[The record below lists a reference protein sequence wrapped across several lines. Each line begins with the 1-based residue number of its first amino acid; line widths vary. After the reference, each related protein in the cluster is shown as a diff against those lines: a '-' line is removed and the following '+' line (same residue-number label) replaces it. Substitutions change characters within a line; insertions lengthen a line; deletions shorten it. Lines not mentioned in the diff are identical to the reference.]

1 MAKTFAELGVE
12 ENFISRLE
20 NIGIKIPTSVQ
31 ESVIPVILRGEDS
44 VFQSETGS
52 GKTFAFLIPI
62 LQRIKENSSAEVK
75 IVIVAPTFELASQLK
90 QATYSVTDL
99 KCALLIGGAPI
110 KRQIET
116 LKEKPAIVVGTP
128 ARLLELLRL
137 KRLKVS
143 QASALVLDEADRLF
157 SKEIS
162 DETVA
167 FAESFGSAAQ
177 FIACSATISA
187 KVEKEFSAILKNVR
201 GESAEN
207 FSTTK
212 IKESVLRD
220 RIEHWAFFCERR
232 EKIDFLRS
240 LVFALKEG
248 RKNAK
253 NGGEQRGERI
263 CPKILVFTSRADQVE
278 NIASKLKYKG
288 MNCALLHARTKNQE
302 RQTMLAHFKSG
313 KTPIL
318 VTSDLSSRGLD
329 IPDIEFVV
337 QTDLPGDGDFFVH
350 RAGRTA
356 RAGKRG
362 VNIVLGD
369 AYELRALSSLEKKLG
384 IAIQPKELRGG
395 KIIAIGQDVRDEDAA
410 FPQKIRRKT
419 ARAKSRAE

>member
-1 MAKTFAELGVE
+1 MEKTFAELGLE
-12 ENFISRLE
+12 EKLVARLNE
-20 NIGIKIPTSVQ
+20 IGIVTPTSVQ
-31 ESVIPVILRGEDS
+31 ESVIPVIARGDDA

-52 GKTFAFLIPI
+52 GKTFAFLLPL
-62 LQRIKENSSAEVK
+62 LQRINAAGGGVK
-75 IVIVAPTFELASQLK
+75 IVIVSPTFELASQLK
-90 QATYSVTDL
+90 KAAASVTDL
-99 KCALLIGGAPI
+99 KCALFIGGAPI
-110 KRQIET
+110 KRQIEQ

-128 ARLLELLRL
+128 ARLLELVRL
-137 KRLKVS
+137 KKLKLGG
-143 QASALVLDEADRLF
+143 ASALVLDEADRLF
-157 SKEIS
+157 SKEIA

-167 FAESFGSAAQ
+167 FAECFGRDTQ

-187 KVEKEFSAILKNVR
+187 KTEKEFSAILKNAR
-201 GESAEN
+201 GEGAEN
-207 FSTTK
+207 SSSAK
-212 IKESVLRD
+212 IILPKESVLRD

-232 EKIDFLRS
+232 DKIDFLRR
-240 LVFALKEG
+240 LIFALNEG
-248 RKNAK
+248 LKNAEK
-253 NGGEQRGERI
+253 GGERT

-288 MNCALLHARTKNQE
+288 VKCAFLHARSKNQE
-302 RQTMLAHFKSG
+302 RQTALASFKSG

-362 VNIVLGD
+362 VNIVIGD
-369 AYELRALSSLEKKLG
+369 AYELRSLSVIEKKLK

-395 KIIAIGQDVRDEDAA
+395 KVESIV
-410 FPQKIRRKT
+410 
-419 ARAKSRAE
+419 

>member
-12 ENFISRLE
+12 EKFISRLGK
-20 NIGIKIPTSVQ
+20 IGIEIPTSVQ
-31 ESVIPVILRGEDS
+31 ESVIPVILRGEDA

-52 GKTFAFLIPI
+52 GKTFAFLIPL
-62 LQRIKENSSAEVK
+62 LQRIKDDSSDGVK

-90 QATYSVTDL
+90 QAASSVTDL

-110 KRQIET
+110 KRQIEQ

-137 KRLKVS
+137 KKLKVS

-177 FIACSATISA
+177 LIACSATISA
-187 KVEKEFSAILKNVR
+187 KAEKEFSAILKKLR

-207 FSTTK
+207 FSSTK
-212 IKESVLRD
+212 IEESVLRD

-232 EKIDFLRS
+232 DKIDFLRS

-253 NGGEQRGERI
+253 NGEHRGERI

-288 MNCALLHARTKNQE
+288 VNCALLHARTKNQE

-362 VNIVLGD
+362 VNVVLGD

-395 KIIAIGQDVRDEDAA
+395 KIAAIAQEARGEDAA
-410 FPQKIRRKT
+410 FSEKNRRKSV
-419 ARAKSRAE
+419 RAKSRAE